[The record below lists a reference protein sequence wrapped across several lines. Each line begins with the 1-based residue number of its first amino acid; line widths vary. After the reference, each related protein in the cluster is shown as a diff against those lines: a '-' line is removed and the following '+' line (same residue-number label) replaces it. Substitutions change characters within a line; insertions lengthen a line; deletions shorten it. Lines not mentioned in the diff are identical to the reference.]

1 MDNLNEMVSDVLH
14 NVNWMLES
22 HNSSV
27 ELISIQGNKVIIHC
41 EGHCSECETNC
52 VRVAFRERLPQVE
65 LVFQ

>member
-1 MDNLNEMVSDVLH
+1 MDNLNKQVSEVLH
-14 NVNWMLES
+14 NINWLLES
-22 HNSSV
+22 HNSFA

-52 VRVAFRERLPQVE
+52 IEVAFRERLPQVE